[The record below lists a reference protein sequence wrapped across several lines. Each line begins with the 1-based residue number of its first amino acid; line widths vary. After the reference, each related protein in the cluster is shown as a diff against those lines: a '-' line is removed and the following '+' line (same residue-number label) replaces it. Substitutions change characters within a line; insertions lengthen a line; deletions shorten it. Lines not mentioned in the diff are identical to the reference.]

1 MTVKRILVAGLE
13 SVNGRQN
20 CWMVEDRENPCHHQM
35 QQPGRGHCTS
45 SQRLR
50 DFHRNVEHGGTAEV
64 EAEVGAP
71 VVHYEGELVAA
82 TDPES
87 YSGRS
92 RSSVSFGRG
101 RP

>member
-1 MTVKRILVAGLE
+1 MKGIFVAELGLG
-13 SVNGRQN
+13 SDRQRN

-35 QQPGRGHCTS
+35 QQPGHGHRTGS
-45 SQRLR
+45 LRLR
-50 DFHRNVEHGGTAEV
+50 DLHRSVEDGGTAEV

-71 VVHYEGELVAA
+71 VVHYEGEPVVA

-92 RSSVSFGRG
+92 RSSVSSGRG